1 MVMSK
6 ATIKKL
12 LRSMSKEEIYAIEF
26 TFDFGDMW
34 EQYYES
40 VEGNFAKT
48 VEFIAKNGLWEKYDK
63 RLQQCVKWA
72 SVCGYGFADGI
83 DDIYEETRLR
93 YV

>member
-1 MVMSK
+1 MVSLVENYNGMSK

-34 EQYYES
+34 KQYYES

-63 RLQQCVKWA
+63 RLQQCVK
-72 SVCGYGFADGI
+72 
-83 DDIYEETRLR
+83 
-93 YV
+93 